1 VKKFSVHKTWYI
13 IFYGK
18 AVIRAPL
25 NLSIL
30 IIGSFL
36 VRNSHRHAFWKIEY
50 TSMAQVPCNK
60 LLANLACLS
69 RSGEWKFCMDLTA
82 IRPSRHNL
90 GKYSSVQPLCLVTKR
105 LLLELLVCT
114 WPFDLSFV
122 VVIFVWCSSGFHQ
135 VCLTVLRCQGPVSTS
150 IEDQL
155 KSLLVSASWN
165 FFSSYYYEQLMHN

>member
-1 VKKFSVHKTWYI
+1 MHFFEVWCESYRKTQQTFRTFFIPLSVWVCISLIHFVLFSSYHLIITLWRLHLTFHPYI
-13 IFYGK
+13 EHCMWLSGVFLSSLY
-18 AVIRAPL
+18 
-25 NLSIL
+25 SIL
-30 IIGSFL
+30 CFHHYA
-36 VRNSHRHAFWKIEY
+36 R
-50 TSMAQVPCNK
+50 M
-60 LLANLACLS
+60 LACLS

-135 VCLTVLRCQGPVSTS
+135 VCLTVLRCQGP
-150 IEDQL
+150 
-155 KSLLVSASWN
+155 
-165 FFSSYYYEQLMHN
+165 